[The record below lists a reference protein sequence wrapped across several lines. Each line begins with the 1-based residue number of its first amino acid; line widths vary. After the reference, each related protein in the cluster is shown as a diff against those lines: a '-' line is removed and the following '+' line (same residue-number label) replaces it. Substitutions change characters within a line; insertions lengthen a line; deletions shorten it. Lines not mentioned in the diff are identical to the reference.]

1 MTIQGTT
8 PFEIAERRRQ
18 EGIARLEIAVSTQKI
33 IDHIR
38 ECDVQ
43 IQYFNDLVA
52 KGSADADEHALVREA
67 RKDKKTYEAALEALI
82 NITQGLVS
90 IEA

>member
-43 IQYFNDLVA
+43 IQFNDLVA